1 MLLPT
6 VLLLTIRTMT
16 ISLPEDLTVN
26 KRSPLHS
33 RPSFLLATDTIATSL
48 SEDLTVN
55 KRSLLQSRTSFLLA
69 T

>member
-6 VLLLTIRTMT
+6 VLLLTIRTMA

-26 KRSPLHS
+26 SNPLHS
-33 RPSFLLATDTIATSL
+33 RPSFLLAIGTIATSL